1 MNDDGVYKRERKNF
15 DLYKKQKEFPAY
27 NFALGGFDYNADL
40 QLLSEKYHCGEKS
53 EDEFDLNAYISDYE
67 KRMEDML
74 SQIAGAGKCKVTL
87 TISEGPENIYA
98 SESKT
103 SVDKKNNSEAKEDEK
118 KDSED
123 KVIIMRDKSGGEK
136 ALIQKTLVPKITGAV
151 IICDGADDINISE
164 NIINA
169 VSVMLDIKSNKVCVI
184 KKSMD

>member
-1 MNDDGVYKRERKNF
+1 MTMEFIKEKEKILTFIKNKKNF
-15 DLYKKQKEFPAY
+15 PLII
-27 NFALGGFDYNADL
+27 
-40 QLLSEKYHCGEKS
+40 LLSAVLIITLIYSFYPKSIIAEKKS